1 MAVRSTARVAAASLS
16 LSIGCAVVAVP
27 FGCSRTDSDTSAEA
41 PPLEEDPQSTAFV
54 RHHREPDGAV
64 TAAPQA
70 EPLPASGSDA
80 LDAGAG
86 TGMDASD
93 GRAERELAVLADAG
107 RRCGSRFLPDCP
119 LQGWMREHANS
130 MFMFGDI
137 SAIGEVFDEIAVF
150 VPPDTLSDGGPYYQY
165 WVSIAKD
172 GARTVRSGNLN
183 ATKAAC
189 RECHSLYRAHYHD
202 IERARALP
210 DAAPPPPPVR

>member
-1 MAVRSTARVAAASLS
+1 MAVRSTARAAAASLS
-16 LSIGCAVVAVP
+16 LSIACAVVAAP
-27 FGCSRTDSDTSAEA
+27 FGCSRADSDTSAEPA
-41 PPLEEDPQSTAFV
+41 PFEEDPQSTALV
-54 RHHREPDGAV
+54 RRHREPDGAV
-64 TAAPQA
+64 SVAPPG
-70 EPLPASGSDA
+70 EPLPQSDV

-93 GRAERELAVLADAG
+93 GRAEHELAVLADAG

-119 LQGWMREHANS
+119 LQGWMKEHANS

-150 VPPDTLSDGGPYYQY
+150 APPDTLSDGGPYYQY
-165 WVSIAKD
+165 WVSIAND
-172 GARTVRSGNLN
+172 GARTARSGNLN

-202 IERARALP
+202 VERARALP

>member
-16 LSIGCAVVAVP
+16 LSIACAVVTAA
-27 FGCSRTDSDTSAEA
+27 FGCSRADSDTSTEA
-41 PPLEEDPQSTAFV
+41 PPLEEDPQSTALV

-64 TAAPQA
+64 SAPTA
-70 EPLPASGSDA
+70 EPRPGSESDA

-93 GRAERELAVLADAG
+93 GRAELELAVLADAG

-119 LQGWMREHANS
+119 LQGWMKEHANS

-137 SAIGEVFDEIAVF
+137 SAIGEVFDAIAAF
-150 VPPDTLSDGGPYYQY
+150 APPDTLSDGGPYYQY
-165 WVSIAKD
+165 WESIAKD
-172 GARTVRSGNLN
+172 GARTARSGNLN

-189 RECHSLYRAHYHD
+189 RECHTLYRAHYHD
-202 IERARALP
+202 VERARALP
-210 DAAPPPPPVR
+210 APVSPPAAVR